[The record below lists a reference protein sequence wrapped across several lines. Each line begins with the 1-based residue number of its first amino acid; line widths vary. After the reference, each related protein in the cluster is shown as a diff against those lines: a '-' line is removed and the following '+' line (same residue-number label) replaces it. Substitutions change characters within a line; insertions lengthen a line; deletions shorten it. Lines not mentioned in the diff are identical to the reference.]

1 MTLTT
6 DPAMNTRLVP
16 PATVTPTPTDAPTP
30 EIAKDKVGTI
40 PPNQLCLP
48 ASAVTPIQFNVGKHR
63 AKGGRERPC
72 GNPDHQRKLRGTAM
86 DHKDHIRRG
95 MFIRGA
101 NHPVM
106 IRNDATD
113 DALRALDEL
122 AAERQALVARM
133 NALSEALANL
143 RRHK

>member
-1 MTLTT
+1 
-6 DPAMNTRLVP
+6 
-16 PATVTPTPTDAPTP
+16 
-30 EIAKDKVGTI
+30 
-40 PPNQLCLP
+40 
-48 ASAVTPIQFNVGKHR
+48 
-63 AKGGRERPC
+63 
-72 GNPDHQRKLRGTAM
+72 M